1 MAGVPSGEESRTAE
15 NDPSSKG
22 TAMFPN
28 SDPATTLELH
38 RQKVAQM
45 IREAA
50 DHEQARSAATGG
62 RRRFGRWRR
71 RSERGRGGH
80 VTAAA

>member
-1 MAGVPSGEESRTAE
+1 
-15 NDPSSKG
+15 
-22 TAMFPN
+22 MFPN
-28 SDPATTLELH
+28 VDPATTLELH

-50 DHEQARSAATGG
+50 DHELVRSASAG
-62 RRRFGRWRR
+62 RNRRLGRWRR
-71 RSERGRGGH
+71 RQGRGRGSH